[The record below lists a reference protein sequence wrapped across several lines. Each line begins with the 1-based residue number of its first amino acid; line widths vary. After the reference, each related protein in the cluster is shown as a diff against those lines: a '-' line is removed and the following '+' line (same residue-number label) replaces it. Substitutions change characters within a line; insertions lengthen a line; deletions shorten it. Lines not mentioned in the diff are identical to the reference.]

1 MKAPTTMNGAT
12 YVRVAQ
18 AAVGGAD
25 DTLVTL
31 GLGSCV
37 AIVLH
42 DAGARVGGLSH
53 VLLPEP
59 ALSRD
64 QGNLHKFAS
73 TAVPALI
80 QEMARL
86 GARPGRLTA
95 RLVGGAAMF
104 QGLMVPG
111 SLNMGARNVIAA
123 REALERAGIPLLG
136 EDVGKD
142 YGRSVRF
149 HVGAGRTTVSSVGKT
164 DVVL

>member
-1 MKAPTTMNGAT
+1 MTKSNGST
-12 YVRVAQ
+12 FVKVAQ
-18 AAVGGAD
+18 AAVGGPD

-37 AIVLH
+37 AILLH
-42 DAGARVGGLSH
+42 DAEARVGGLAH

-64 QGNLHKFAS
+64 QGNASKFAT
-73 TAVPALI
+73 TAVPALV
-80 QEMARL
+80 QEMARM
-86 GARPGRLTA
+86 GARPGRLKA

-104 QGLMVPG
+104 QTLMVPG
-111 SLNMGARNVIAA
+111 SLNMGARNIIAS
-123 REALERAGIPLLG
+123 RQALEAAGIPVVA
-136 EDVGKD
+136 EAVGGD

-149 HVGAGRTTVSSVGKT
+149 YVGAGRTTVSSVGKA

>member
-1 MKAPTTMNGAT
+1 MSKSNGST
-12 YVRVAQ
+12 FVKVAQ

-37 AIVLH
+37 AILLH
-42 DAGARVGGLSH
+42 DADARVGGLAH

-64 QGNLHKFAS
+64 QGNASKFAT
-73 TAVPALI
+73 TAVPALV
-80 QEMARL
+80 QEMARM
-86 GARPGRLTA
+86 GARPSRLKA

-104 QGLMVPG
+104 QTLMVPG
-111 SLNMGARNVIAA
+111 SLNMGARNIIAS
-123 REALERAGIPLLG
+123 RQALERAGIPLVA
-136 EDVGKD
+136 EEVGGD

-149 HVGAGRTTVSSVGKT
+149 FVGAGRTTVSSVGRA

>member
-1 MKAPTTMNGAT
+1 MKSNGST
-12 YVRVAQ
+12 FVRVAQ
-18 AAVGGAD
+18 AAVGGPD

-42 DAGARVGGLSH
+42 DPEARVGGMAH

-64 QGNLHKFAS
+64 QGNASKFAT
-73 TAVPALI
+73 TAVPALV

-86 GARPGRLTA
+86 GARPGRLKA

-104 QGLMVPG
+104 QTLMVPG
-111 SLNMGARNVIAA
+111 SLNMGARNIIAS
-123 REALERAGIPLLG
+123 RQALERAGIPVVA
-136 EDVGKD
+136 EAVGGD

-149 HVGAGRTTVSSVGKT
+149 YVGAGRTTVSSVGKA

>member
-1 MKAPTTMNGAT
+1 MKSNGST
-12 YVRVAQ
+12 FVRVAQ
-18 AAVGGAD
+18 AAVGGPD

-42 DAGARVGGLSH
+42 DPEARVGGMAH

-64 QGNLHKFAS
+64 QANASKFAT
-73 TAVPALI
+73 TAVPALV

-86 GARPGRLTA
+86 GARPGRLKA

-104 QGLMVPG
+104 QTLMVPG
-111 SLNMGARNVIAA
+111 SLNMGARNIIAS
-123 REALERAGIPLLG
+123 RQALERAGIPVIA
-136 EDVGKD
+136 EAVGGD
-142 YGRSVRF
+142 FGRSVRF
-149 HVGAGRTTVSSVGKT
+149 HVGAGRTTVSSVGKA

>member
-1 MKAPTTMNGAT
+1 MSKSNGST
-12 YVRVAQ
+12 FVKVAQ
-18 AAVGGAD
+18 AAVGGPD

-37 AIVLH
+37 AILLH
-42 DAGARVGGLSH
+42 DAEARVGGLAH

-64 QGNLHKFAS
+64 QGNVSKFAT
-73 TAVPALI
+73 TAVPALV
-80 QEMARL
+80 QEMARM
-86 GARPGRLTA
+86 GARPGRLKA

-104 QGLMVPG
+104 QTLMVPG
-111 SLNMGARNVIAA
+111 SLNMGARNVIASKQ
-123 REALERAGIPLLG
+123 ALEQAGIPIVA
-136 EDVGKD
+136 EDVGGD

-149 HVGAGRTTVSSVGKT
+149 YVGAGKTTVSSVGKA

>member
-1 MKAPTTMNGAT
+1 MSKSNGST
-12 YVRVAQ
+12 FVKVAQ

-37 AIVLH
+37 AILLH
-42 DAGARVGGLSH
+42 DADARVGGLAH

-64 QGNLHKFAS
+64 QGNASKFAT
-73 TAVPALI
+73 TAVPALV

-86 GARPGRLTA
+86 GARPGRLKA

-104 QGLMVPG
+104 QTLMVPG
-111 SLNMGARNVIAA
+111 SLNMGARNIIAS
-123 REALERAGIPLLG
+123 RQALETAGIPLVA
-136 EDVGKD
+136 EDVGGD

-149 HVGAGRTTVSSVGKT
+149 YVGAGKTTVSSVGKA

>member
-1 MKAPTTMNGAT
+1 MKQLNGAT
-12 YVRVAQ
+12 YVKVAQ
-18 AAVGGAD
+18 AAVGGAE

-37 AIVLH
+37 AILLH
-42 DAGARVGGLSH
+42 DAEARVGGLAH
-53 VLLPEP
+53 ILLPEP

-64 QGNLHKFAS
+64 QGNASKFAT
-73 TAVPALI
+73 TAVPALVE
-80 QEMARL
+80 EMARM
-86 GARPGRLTA
+86 GARPGRLKA

-123 REALERAGIPLLG
+123 REALQRAGIPLVA
-136 EDVGKD
+136 EAVGGD

-149 HVGAGRTTVSSVGKT
+149 HVGAGKATVSSVGKA

>member
-1 MKAPTTMNGAT
+1 MSKSNGAT
-12 YVRVAQ
+12 YVKVAQ
-18 AAVGGAD
+18 AAVGGAE

-37 AIVLH
+37 AILLH
-42 DAGARVGGLSH
+42 DAEARVGGLAH
-53 VLLPEP
+53 ILLPEP

-64 QGNLHKFAS
+64 QANASKFAT
-73 TAVPALI
+73 TAVPALVK
-80 QEMARL
+80 EMARM
-86 GARPGRLTA
+86 GARPGRLRA

-111 SLNMGARNVIAA
+111 SLNMGARNIIAS
-123 REALERAGIPLLG
+123 RQALEQAGIPLVA
-136 EDVGKD
+136 EDVGGD

-149 HVGAGRTTVSSVGKT
+149 YVGAGKTTVSSVGKA

>member
-1 MKAPTTMNGAT
+1 MKQPNGAT

-18 AAVGGAD
+18 HAVGGAD
-25 DTLVTL
+25 DILVTL

-42 DAGARVGGLSH
+42 DEAARVGGLAH

-64 QGNLHKFAS
+64 RGNASKFAT
-73 TAVPALI
+73 TAVPALV
-80 QEMARL
+80 QEMARM
-86 GARPGRLTA
+86 GARPGRLKA
-95 RLVGGAAMF
+95 RLIGGAAMF

-123 REALERAGIPLLG
+123 REALERAGIPVVG
-136 EDVGKD
+136 EQVGGD
-142 YGRSVRF
+142 FGRSVRF
-149 HVGAGRTTVSSVGKT
+149 AVGAGRTVVSSVGKT

>member
-1 MKAPTTMNGAT
+1 MSKSNGST
-12 YVRVAQ
+12 FVKVAQ

-42 DAGARVGGLSH
+42 DPEARVGGMAH

-64 QGNLHKFAS
+64 QGNASKFAT
-73 TAVPALI
+73 TAVPALVK
-80 QEMARL
+80 EMARH
-86 GARPGRLTA
+86 GARPNRLKA
-95 RLVGGAAMF
+95 RLIGGAAMF
-104 QGLMVPG
+104 QTLMVPG
-111 SLNMGARNVIAA
+111 SLNMGARNIIASKQ
-123 REALERAGIPLLG
+123 ALERAGIPVVA
-136 EDVGKD
+136 EEVGGD

-149 HVGAGRTTVSSVGKT
+149 YVGAGKTTVSSVGKA

>member
-1 MKAPTTMNGAT
+1 MSKSNGAT
-12 YVRVAQ
+12 YVKVAQ
-18 AAVGGAD
+18 AAVGGPD

-37 AIVLH
+37 AILLH
-42 DAGARVGGLSH
+42 DADARVGGLAH

-64 QGNLHKFAS
+64 QGNASKFAT
-73 TAVPALI
+73 TAVPALV
-80 QEMARL
+80 QEMARM
-86 GARPGRLTA
+86 GARPGRLKA

-104 QGLMVPG
+104 QTLMVPG
-111 SLNMGARNVIAA
+111 SLNMGARNINAS
-123 REALERAGIPLLG
+123 RQALEAAGIPVVA
-136 EDVGKD
+136 EEVGGD

-149 HVGAGRTTVSSVGKT
+149 YVGAGKTTVSSVGKA

>member
-1 MKAPTTMNGAT
+1 MTRSNGAT
-12 YVRVAQ
+12 YVKVAQ
-18 AAVGGAD
+18 AAVGGPD

-37 AIVLH
+37 AILLH
-42 DAGARVGGLSH
+42 DAEARVGGLAH

-64 QGNLHKFAS
+64 QGNVSKFAT
-73 TAVPALI
+73 TAVPALV
-80 QEMARL
+80 QEMARM
-86 GARPGRLTA
+86 GARPGRLKA

-104 QGLMVPG
+104 QTLMVPG
-111 SLNMGARNVIAA
+111 SLNMGARNINAS
-123 REALERAGIPLLG
+123 RQALEEAGIPVVA
-136 EDVGKD
+136 EEVGAD

-149 HVGAGRTTVSSVGKT
+149 NVGTGRTTVSSVGRT

>member
-1 MKAPTTMNGAT
+1 MREGQTM
-12 YVRVAQ
+12 YVKVAQ
-18 AAVGGAD
+18 HAVGGAP

-37 AIVLH
+37 AILLH
-42 DAGARVGGLSH
+42 DPQARVGGLAH

-64 QGNLHKFAS
+64 RGNHYKFAS
-73 TAVPALI
+73 TAVPAML
-80 QEMARL
+80 EDLAAR
-86 GARPGRLTA
+86 GARASRLEA

-104 QGLMVPG
+104 STLMVPG
-111 SLNMGARNVIAA
+111 TLNMGERNIRAA
-123 REALERAGIPLLG
+123 REALKRAGIPIRA
-136 EDVGKD
+136 EAVGGD

-149 HVGAGRTTVSSVGKT
+149 AVGAGRTVVSSVGRG

>member
-1 MKAPTTMNGAT
+1 MTKSNGST
-12 YVRVAQ
+12 FVKVAQ
-18 AAVGGAD
+18 AAVGGPD

-37 AIVLH
+37 AILLH
-42 DAGARVGGLSH
+42 DAEARVGGLAH

-64 QGNLHKFAS
+64 QGNASKFAT
-73 TAVPALI
+73 TAVPALV
-80 QEMARL
+80 QEMARM
-86 GARPGRLTA
+86 GARPGRLKA

-104 QGLMVPG
+104 QTLMVPG
-111 SLNMGARNVIAA
+111 SLNMGARNIIAS
-123 REALERAGIPLLG
+123 RQALEDAGIPVVG
-136 EDVGKD
+136 EEVGGD

-149 HVGAGRTTVSSVGKT
+149 FVGAGRTTVSSVGKA

>member
-1 MKAPTTMNGAT
+1 MSKSNGAT
-12 YVRVAQ
+12 FVKVAQ
-18 AAVGGAD
+18 SAVGGAE

-42 DAGARVGGLSH
+42 DPEARIGGLAH

-64 QGNLHKFAS
+64 QGNASKFAT
-73 TAVPALI
+73 TAVPALVK
-80 QEMARL
+80 EMARL
-86 GARPGRLTA
+86 GARPGRLKA
-95 RLVGGAAMF
+95 RLIGGAAMF
-104 QGLMVPG
+104 QTLMVPG
-111 SLNMGARNVIAA
+111 SLNMGARNINAA
-123 REALERAGIPLLG
+123 REALQKAGIPLVA
-136 EDVGKD
+136 EAVGGD

-149 HVGAGRTTVSSVGKT
+149 HVGAGKATVSSVGKA

>member
-1 MKAPTTMNGAT
+1 MSKSNGST
-12 YVRVAQ
+12 FVKVAQ
-18 AAVGGAD
+18 AAVGGPD

-37 AIVLH
+37 AILLH
-42 DAGARVGGLSH
+42 DAAARVGGLAH

-64 QGNLHKFAS
+64 QGNASKFAT
-73 TAVPALI
+73 TAVPALV
-80 QEMARL
+80 QEMARM
-86 GARPGRLTA
+86 GARPGRLKA

-104 QGLMVPG
+104 QTLMVPG
-111 SLNMGARNVIAA
+111 SLNMGARNIIAS
-123 REALERAGIPLLG
+123 RQALEDAGIPVVG
-136 EDVGKD
+136 EEVGGD

-149 HVGAGRTTVSSVGKT
+149 YVGAGKTTVSSVGKA

>member
-1 MKAPTTMNGAT
+1 MSKSNGST
-12 YVRVAQ
+12 YVKVAQ
-18 AAVGGAD
+18 AAVGGPD

-37 AIVLH
+37 AILLH
-42 DAGARVGGLSH
+42 DAEARVGGLAH

-64 QGNLHKFAS
+64 QSNASKFAT
-73 TAVPALI
+73 TAVPALV
-80 QEMARL
+80 QEMARM
-86 GARPGRLTA
+86 GARPGRLKA

-104 QGLMVPG
+104 QTLMVPG
-111 SLNMGARNVIAA
+111 SLNMGARNINAS
-123 REALERAGIPLLG
+123 RQALEDAGIPVVA
-136 EDVGKD
+136 EEVGGD

-149 HVGAGRTTVSSVGKT
+149 YVGAGKTTVSSVGKA